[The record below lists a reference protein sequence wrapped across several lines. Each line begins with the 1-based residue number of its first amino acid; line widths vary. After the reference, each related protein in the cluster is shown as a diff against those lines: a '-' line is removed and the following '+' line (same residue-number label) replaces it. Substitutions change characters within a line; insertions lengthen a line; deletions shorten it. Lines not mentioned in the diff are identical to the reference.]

1 MPVRNCLDYTIRTY
15 LQCSNCTYNSSRDEN
30 NFILHLV
37 IPAGSTSVRL
47 NELLSDLGNW
57 ETMDGSHC
65 STCNADGAVYQTR
78 QELIAASELLVIQ
91 LKVYVFGDDGLLHKL
106 RISVC
111 DVTSS
116 SINVQ
121 GHRYKVQNII
131 SHHGPSMLSGHYT
144 SYRQQNRGWMLVNDC
159 HLTRMSKPQTNSD
172 VYIVLYAKQP
182 PGDH

>member
-1 MPVRNCLDYTIRTY
+1 M
-15 LQCSNCTYNSSRDEN
+15 
-30 NFILHLV
+30 
-37 IPAGSTSVRL
+37 RL

-57 ETMDGSHC
+57 ETMEGSHC
-65 STCNADGAVYQTR
+65 STCNANGAVYQTR

-121 GHRYKVQNII
+121 GHRYKV
-131 SHHGPSMLSGHYT
+131 
-144 SYRQQNRGWMLVNDC
+144 
-159 HLTRMSKPQTNSD
+159 
-172 VYIVLYAKQP
+172 
-182 PGDH
+182 